1 MRPIPS
7 PLGRALLSAAVLA
20 AGAACADVATQP
32 GAAGPRAVREDVV
45 QTVAS
50 DTEFAAPLR
59 LLACPSN
66 DSAVARTV
74 IGPDGGTIGARGTTI
89 AIPAGAVPE
98 PTLFEVVVPASPY
111 MEADI
116 HAVGAEHYLFDAPAT
131 ITINFA
137 RCPAGA
143 VPDDAVLQG
152 VYVDTRSYSVLQRMG
167 GVTDRSAHKVSFA
180 TDHLSG
186 YIVAY

>member
-1 MRPIPS
+1 MRPEPS
-7 PLGRALLSAAVLA
+7 LIRRALVGAAVLL

-32 GAAGPRAVREDVV
+32 GESGPRLRRDEVV
-45 QTVAS
+45 DSVTAAKQL
-50 DTEFAAPLR
+50 EAPLH

-66 DSAVARTV
+66 DSAVSRAV

-89 AIPAGAVPE
+89 TIPAGAVPDS
-98 PTLFEVVVPASPY
+98 TLFEVVVPASPY

-116 HAVGAEHYLFDAPAT
+116 RAVGVDHYVFLSPAT
-131 ITINFA
+131 ITINYA

-143 VPDDAVLQG
+143 DPDSATLQG
-152 VYVDTRSYSVLQRMG
+152 VYVDTRTYTVLQQMG
-167 GVTDRSAHKVSFA
+167 GVTDRSAHKVTFA
-180 TDHLSG
+180 TGHLSG